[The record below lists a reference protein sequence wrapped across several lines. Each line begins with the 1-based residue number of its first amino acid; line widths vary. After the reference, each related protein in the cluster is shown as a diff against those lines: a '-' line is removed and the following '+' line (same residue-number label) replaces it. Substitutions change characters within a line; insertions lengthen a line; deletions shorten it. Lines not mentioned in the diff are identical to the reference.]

1 MEPLQEPSKS
11 GAKLQQFRQMH
22 TADDNTAR
30 CQIHQTEKK
39 IASSLLLS
47 ALAILASCLV
57 PLLAQAFLA
66 QAQTLPTLLPSTEP
80 LDLKLLDP
88 EARPPRSQ
96 VIRADSMSQAKPTVP
111 SLWWAE
117 EQFGGKLLENWLAYP
132 DRQRVDLVVNRQLW
146 SLLNYI
152 GRYSFVNSFGTVAR
166 DYGYN
171 TRVFI
176 ANQPQEPLATYT
188 CNFTTTPVVCDLDI
202 VSSGQD
208 SLRVRSKPLGGFPAT
223 GNDTQAP

>member
-1 MEPLQEPSKS
+1 MESLQELSKS
-11 GAKLQQFRQMH
+11 GAKLKQFRQVH
-22 TADDNTAR
+22 TVDDNAGR
-30 CQIHQTEKK
+30 CQIYQTGKK
-39 IASSLLLS
+39 IASSFLLS

-57 PLLAQAFLA
+57 PWLV
-66 QAQTLPTLLPSTEP
+66 QAQTPATLLPSLEP
-80 LDLKLLDP
+80 LDVKLLEP
-88 EARPPRSQ
+88 ESRPPRSE
-96 VIRADSMSQAKPTVP
+96 VIRADSMSQAKPTIP

-132 DRQRVDLVVNRQLW
+132 NRQRVDLVVNRQLW
-146 SLLNYI
+146 SLLNYM

-188 CNFTTTPVVCDLDI
+188 CNFSTSPPVCNLDI
-202 VSSGQD
+202 VASGQD
-208 SLRVRSKPLGGFPAT
+208 SLRVRSKPFGGFPAT

>member
-11 GAKLQQFRQMH
+11 GVKLKQFRQVYM
-22 TADDNTAR
+22 ADDNTAR
-30 CQIHQTEKK
+30 DQIHQTGKK
-39 IASSLLLS
+39 ISSFFALS
-47 ALAILASCLV
+47 ALAILALCLV
-57 PLLAQAFLA
+57 PLLV
-66 QAQTLPTLLPSTEP
+66 QAQTPLPLLPSAEP
-80 LDLKLLDP
+80 LDLKLLEP
-88 EARPPRSQ
+88 SRPPRSK

-152 GRYSFVNSFGTVAR
+152 ERYSFVNSFGTVAR

-176 ANQPQEPLATYT
+176 ANQPQKPLATYT
-188 CNFTTTPVVCDLDI
+188 CNFSTSPAVCNLDI

-208 SLRVRSKPLGGFPAT
+208 SLRVRSKPFGGFPAT
-223 GNDTQAP
+223 ENDTQAP

>member
-1 MEPLQEPSKS
+1 MEPLQEPTKS
-11 GAKLQQFRQMH
+11 GAKLKQFRQAY
-22 TADDNTAR
+22 TADDNAAR
-30 CQIHQTEKK
+30 SQIHQTGKK

-47 ALAILASCLV
+47 ALAILTSCLV
-57 PLLAQAFLA
+57 PLLT
-66 QAQTLPTLLPSTEP
+66 QAQTPPTLLPSPEP

-88 EARPPRSQ
+88 ESRPPRSQ

-188 CNFTTTPVVCDLDI
+188 CNFSTTPVVCDLDI

>member
-22 TADDNTAR
+22 TADDNTSR
-30 CQIHQTEKK
+30 GQIHQTGKK
-39 IASSLLLS
+39 IASSFVLS
-47 ALAILASCLV
+47 ALAILASCFV
-57 PLLAQAFLA
+57 PLLAQS
-66 QAQTLPTLLPSTEP
+66 QTSPTLLPSTEP
-80 LDLKLLDP
+80 LDLKLLEP
-88 EARPPRSQ
+88 SRPPRSK
-96 VIRADSMSQAKPTVP
+96 VIRADSMSQAQPTIP

-146 SLLNYI
+146 SLLNYME
-152 GRYSFVNSFGTVAR
+152 RYSFVNSFGTVAR

-188 CNFTTTPVVCDLDI
+188 CNFSTSLPVCNLDI
-202 VSSGQD
+202 ASSSQD
-208 SLRVRSKPLGGFPAT
+208 SLRVRSKPFGGFPAT
-223 GNDTQAP
+223 GNDRQAP

>member
-11 GAKLQQFRQMH
+11 GVKLKQFRQVYM
-22 TADDNTAR
+22 ADDNTSIV
-30 CQIHQTEKK
+30 QIHQTRKK
-39 IASSLLLS
+39 IASSFVLS
-47 ALAILASCLV
+47 ALAILALCLV
-57 PLLAQAFLA
+57 PLLV
-66 QAQTLPTLLPSTEP
+66 QAQTPPTLLPSAEP
-80 LDLKLLDP
+80 LDLKLLEP
-88 EARPPRSQ
+88 SRPPRSK
-96 VIRADSMSQAKPTVP
+96 VIRADSMSQAKPTIP

-152 GRYSFVNSFGTVAR
+152 ERYSFVNSFGTVAR

-188 CNFTTTPVVCDLDI
+188 CNFTTSPAVCDLDI

-208 SLRVRSKPLGGFPAT
+208 SLRVRSKPSGGFAAT

>member
-1 MEPLQEPSKS
+1 MEPLQEPSKP
-11 GAKLQQFRQMH
+11 GAKLKRFRQAY
-22 TADDNTAR
+22 TADNNAAR
-30 CQIHQTEKK
+30 SQIHQTEKK

-47 ALAILASCLV
+47 ALAILTSCLG
-57 PLLAQAFLA
+57 PLLV
-66 QAQTLPTLLPSTEP
+66 QAQTPPTLLPSTEP
-80 LDLKLLDP
+80 LDLKLLDL
-88 EARPPRSQ
+88 ESRPPRST

-152 GRYSFVNSFGTVAR
+152 GRYSFVNNFGTVAR

-188 CNFTTTPVVCDLDI
+188 CNFSTTPVVCDLDI
-202 VSSGQD
+202 ISSGQD